1 MRKERLLTGVCL
13 LGIFSLLL
21 LCFFCSLASADVDMD
36 IIAEIES
43 SGDPLAYNPGS
54 KATGAWQVTPIC
66 LADYNNYNN
75 TQYTLKDMFNQ
86 GKCYEVAFW
95 YLNNRIPQ
103 MLRYYGRPVT
113 IDNILI
119 CYNWGIG
126 HLVNDDK
133 LPKETKDYLIK
144 YKERGQGA

>member
-86 GKCYEVAFW
+86 GDCYEVAFW
-95 YLNNRIPQ
+95 YLNKRIPQ

-119 CYNWGIG
+119 CYNFGIRG
-126 HLVNDDK
+126 IVNGDK
-133 LPKETKDYLIK
+133 LPKETKDYLMR
-144 YKERGQGA
+144 YKERGQA